1 MHAIGL
7 IAIAI
12 PTIHNIVATNG
23 LELLPLLPRLYLVLH
38 NSIQHAGDGDD
49 GEVAESPEEEAE
61 DIANFSF
68 DFAKS
73 NFDESMRNK

>member
-7 IAIAI
+7 IAIVM
-12 PTIHNIVATNG
+12 PTIHNIVTTIG
-23 LELLPLLPRLYLVLH
+23 LELLPLLPPLYLVLE
-38 NSIQHAGDGDD
+38 NSIQHTGGGDD